1 MAQKLIRTIQH
12 IGGSLG
18 VTLPFG
24 WINYYGSKP
33 GDKVEIITHGI
44 TAEIKLINYNNN
56 GERKEKIENT
66 S

>member
-1 MAQKLIRTIQH
+1 MAQKLIRTMIP

-18 VTLPFG
+18 ITLPIG
-24 WINYYGSKP
+24 WTNYYESKA
-33 GDKVEIITHGI
+33 GDKVEIVTHGI
-44 TAEIKLINYNNN
+44 TAEIKLINNNN